1 MPGIVTD
8 EIEITRTPS
17 GGRGGSSSHGSDGDG
32 SGGRRGGDGSGSGG
46 NGSVPQ
52 RTYITGMTVALGGI
66 LMFFMALTSAYIVRK
81 DIPNNG
87 WHPLAV
93 PRILWLNTSIL
104 IASSFT
110 LSHARKRFK
119 SNDQQGFRHWWSVTT
134 ILGGLFLVGQIIAWR
149 QLAAAGL
156 FLATNPSSSFFYVFT
171 AAHGLHLLGG
181 VLALT
186 WILFRPTH
194 RLTQSTATEVA
205 AMYWHFMDGLWVFL
219 FLLFLLGR

>member
-8 EIEITRTPS
+8 EIEIIQKPT
-17 GGRGGSSSHGSDGDG
+17 GGRGGSSSDGGDG
-32 SGGRRGGDGSGSGG
+32 PGGRGGDGSGSGG
-46 NGSVPQ
+46 SGSVPQ
-52 RTYITGMTVALGGI
+52 RTYITGMTVGLGGI
-66 LMFFMALTSAYIVRK
+66 LMFFMALVSAYIVRK
-81 DIPNNG
+81 GIPNSN
-87 WHPLAV
+87 WHPLTV
-93 PRILWLNTSIL
+93 PRILWLNTAVL

-110 LSHARKRFK
+110 LSHARKLFK
-119 SNDQQGFRHWWSVTT
+119 SNDQKGFRHWWGITT
-134 ILGGLFLVGQIIAWR
+134 ILGAFFLVGQIIAWR

-194 RLTQSTATEVA
+194 RLTKSTATEVG

>member
-8 EIEITRTPS
+8 EIEIKVRTRS
-17 GGRGGSSSHGSDGDG
+17 GGRGGSSSGGSDDG
-32 SGGRRGGDGSGSGG
+32 AGGPGGDGFGGS
-46 NGSVPQ
+46 GSVPQ
-52 RTYITGMTVALGGI
+52 RTYITGMTVGLGGI
-66 LMFFMALTSAYIVRK
+66 LMFFMALVSAYIVRK
-81 DIPNNG
+81 DIPNSG

-93 PRILWLNTSIL
+93 PRILWLNTAVL

-110 LSHARKRFK
+110 LSHARKLFK
-119 SNDQQGFRHWWSVTT
+119 ANDQQGFRHWWSVTT
-134 ILGGLFLVGQIIAWR
+134 ILGVFFLVGQIIAWQ
-149 QLAAAGL
+149 QLRAAAL

-194 RLTQSTATEVA
+194 RLTQGTATEVA

>member
-8 EIEITRTPS
+8 EIQIIQRPG
-17 GGRGGSSSHGSDGDG
+17 GGRGGSSADDGDG
-32 SGGRRGGDGSGSGG
+32 SNGRGGDGSGPGG
-46 NGSVPQ
+46 SGSVPQ

-66 LMFFMALTSAYIVRK
+66 LMFFMALVSAYIVRK
-81 DIPNNG
+81 DIPNSG
-87 WHPLAV
+87 WHPLTV
-93 PRILWLNTSIL
+93 PRILWLNTAVL

-110 LSHARKRFK
+110 LAHARKLFK
-119 SNDQQGFRHWWSVTT
+119 ANNEQGFRHWWGVTT
-134 ILGGLFLVGQIIAWR
+134 ILGVFFLVGQIVAWR

-194 RLTQSTATEVA
+194 RLTKGTATEVA

-219 FLLFLLGR
+219 FLLFILGR

>member
-8 EIEITRTPS
+8 EIEIIQKPT
-17 GGRGGSSSHGSDGDG
+17 GGRGGSSSDGGDG
-32 SGGRRGGDGSGSGG
+32 SGGRGGDGSGSGG
-46 NGSVPQ
+46 SGSVPQ
-52 RTYITGMTVALGGI
+52 RTYITGMTVGLGGI
-66 LMFFMALTSAYIVRK
+66 LMFFMALVSAYIVRR
-81 DIPNNG
+81 DIPNSN
-87 WHPLAV
+87 WHPLTV
-93 PRILWLNTSIL
+93 PRILWLNTAVL
-104 IASSFT
+104 IVSSFT
-110 LSHARKRFK
+110 LSHARKLFK
-119 SNDQQGFRHWWSVTT
+119 ANNQQGFRHWWGVTT
-134 ILGGLFLVGQIIAWR
+134 ILGAFFLVGQIIAWR

-194 RLTQSTATEVA
+194 RLTKSTATEVG

>member
-8 EIEITRTPS
+8 EIEIKVRTPS
-17 GGRGGSSSHGSDGDG
+17 GGRGGSSSGGSDDG
-32 SGGRRGGDGSGSGG
+32 AGGPGGDGFGGS
-46 NGSVPQ
+46 GSVPQ
-52 RTYITGMTVALGGI
+52 RTYITGMTVGLGGI
-66 LMFFMALTSAYIVRK
+66 LMFFMALVSAYIVRK
-81 DIPNNG
+81 DIPNSG

-93 PRILWLNTSIL
+93 PRILWLNTAVL

-110 LSHARKRFK
+110 LSHARKLFK
-119 SNDQQGFRHWWSVTT
+119 ANDQQGFRHWWSVTT
-134 ILGGLFLVGQIIAWR
+134 ILGVFFLVGQIIAWQ
-149 QLAAAGL
+149 QLRAAAL

-186 WILFRPTH
+186 WILFRPKH
-194 RLTQSTATEVA
+194 RLTQGTATEVA